1 MKNSLVKNRQEI
13 NVIIKMERISIQID
27 SPSYIK
33 ISEIG
38 KELLMFSTIIN
49 NKYSQINFEFAF
61 CFRALYTTKGIN
73 SKVRFYKEENS
84 WLGMDLIMPLNE
96 FNPYKDNVSMQR
108 RIMGKYFFPFFAENI
123 KKYRNKL
130 PILKPIEKDLIEDM
144 RLFLIDNLWLLDE
157 NGELKLSVIKT
168 VPYERVM
175 SLFGNPKQKKI
186 LNIENG
192 QKMQSLLWEIDKE
205 TKLLIQYKLINKNW
219 ILQNY
224 KIE

>member
-108 RIMGKYFFPFFAENI
+108 RIMAKHFFPFFAENI

>member
-108 RIMGKYFFPFFAENI
+108 RIMGKHFFPFFAENI